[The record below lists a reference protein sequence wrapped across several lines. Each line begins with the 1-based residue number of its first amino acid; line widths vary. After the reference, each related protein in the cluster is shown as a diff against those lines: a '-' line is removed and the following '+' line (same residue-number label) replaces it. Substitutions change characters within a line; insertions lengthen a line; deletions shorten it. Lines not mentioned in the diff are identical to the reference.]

1 MPMGFVQSAIESTSL
16 VTRYSLLA
24 ARYSL
29 LATRYLQIQ
38 MRDNA
43 IWSLISVGLNDVTR
57 IVSMGCACVCVGSY
71 NQSGLSLSGRGGVA
85 GISLARMQCDTVT
98 ILMPNTYLITRS
110 AKIWYPY
117 RFLFSFISLVFFISL
132 FSFLFFWVFLFC
144 HKSYA
149 QWHVSVMPYKR
160 CQTMYIRMP
169 YVVFLSLL
177 FSFFFL
183 FFFFLFIAHQQ
194 IHTYTLMY
202 SYAPMCMCILCCTLS
217 LYFKYQL

>member
-1 MPMGFVQSAIESTSL
+1 MTLL
-16 VTRYSLLA
+16 VSCLWGVR
-24 ARYSL
+24 
-29 LATRYLQIQ
+29 
-38 MRDNA
+38 
-43 IWSLISVGLNDVTR
+43 
-57 IVSMGCACVCVGSY
+57 VCVGSY

-132 FSFLFFWVFLFC
+132 FSFLFFFWFFFFVINRMLSGMFPLCLTKDARLCISVCRMSYSYLFC
-144 HKSYA
+144 
-149 QWHVSVMPYKR
+149 
-160 CQTMYIRMP
+160 
-169 YVVFLSLL
+169 
-177 FSFFFL
+177 FL
-183 FFFFLFIAHQQ
+183 FFFSSFSFFSSHINRF

-217 LYFKYQL
+217 LYFKY